1 MVKSVL
7 VTGGNR
13 GIGLE
18 FVRQFLIGELIDFE
32 QIIVTCRNPS
42 AANELNTLK
51 NKHPT
56 RLHILKFDVIEWDTY
71 ELLIKAVENIVG
83 VDNGLTLLI
92 NNAGILPEK
101 EELED
106 IDAQCMID
114 AFKVNC
120 VAPILLSKHFR
131 PLLKTSSKNSDLSAM
146 SIMRASIIHISSDWG
161 SIKER
166 ETSEWGSLYPYR
178 CSKNALNMGMK
189 NIAIDLKEDKIL
201 VLSFHPGWV
210 KTDMGGSNGE
220 LTTEE
225 SVKKMMKT
233 MSNMSDD
240 NHGTFVQFNGV
251 SLPW

>member
-1 MVKSVL
+1 M
-7 VTGGNR
+7 G
-13 GIGLE
+13 
-18 FVRQFLIGELIDFE
+18 
-32 QIIVTCRNPS
+32 
-42 AANELNTLK
+42 
-51 NKHPT
+51 
-56 RLHILKFDVIEWDTY
+56 
-71 ELLIKAVENIVG
+71 
-83 VDNGLTLLI
+83 
-92 NNAGILPEK
+92 
-101 EELED
+101 
-106 IDAQCMID
+106 
-114 AFKVNC
+114 
-120 VAPILLSKHFR
+120 
-131 PLLKTSSKNSDLSAM
+131 KNSDLSAM

-189 NIAIDLKEDKIL
+189 NLAIDLKEDKIL

-225 SVKKMMKT
+225 SVKMMMKT